1 MTIWTFVGRVIS
13 LLFNTLSRFVIAF
26 LPRNNCLLISWLQS
40 QSTVILEPK
49 KRNLV
54 STYSGILLSHEKN
67 ETMPFAATWIDLEI
81 YHIN

>member
-1 MTIWTFVGRVIS
+1 MS
-13 LLFNTLSRFVIAF
+13 LLFNKLSGFVIVF
-26 LPRNNCLLISWLQS
+26 LLRSKSLFISWLQS
-40 QSTVILEPK
+40 PSAVILEPK